1 MLDRTIEIL
10 LTNFS
15 FAMVVLAVFFM
26 IINRLVTKGRV
37 SKYEIIYRWLALF
50 CLGFTGI
57 YTFFMHA
64 YFPVL
69 AAAAVGWSDSP
80 FQFEVAVAD
89 LSFGVLGLLSFRA
102 SIGFRLA
109 TVLGSTI
116 WLWGDAVGHIY
127 QITKFNNYATG
138 NSGTWFWMDIIVP
151 LILVICVTKLKHT
164 VTTRPGITH
173 TLR

>member
-1 MLDRTIEIL
+1 MDRCIEIL
-10 LTNFS
+10 LMNFS
-15 FAMVVLAVFFM
+15 FVMVILAVFFM
-26 IINRLVTKGRV
+26 IINRIVTKGRV

-57 YTFFMHA
+57 YTFFLHA

-69 AAAAVGWSDSP
+69 AAATIGWADSP

-102 SIGFRLA
+102 SLGFRLA

-116 WLWGDAVGHIY
+116 WLWGDAVGHLY
-127 QITKFNNYATG
+127 QIAKFNNYATG
-138 NSGTWFWMDIIVP
+138 NAGTWFWMDIMVP
-151 LILVICVTKLKHT
+151 LILVVCVSKLKQT
-164 VTTRPGITH
+164 VITRPMPMH
-173 TLR
+173 TIR